1 MRKDIENY
9 NISLEDEV
17 QNIED
22 ETLIEEITRRID
34 AFQEISSKYP
44 TSLQEA
50 LINLNEEGKEE
61 EILEIKIAIAEL
73 QEVYDIINKNG
84 IESLKLE
91 DLNT

>member
-22 ETLIEEITRRID
+22 ETLREEITRRID